1 MINSYEALNN
11 NKKVTDEGIKRVE
24 ITDSNT
30 LVESPYSTVVI
41 VDQKQVL
48 KVGYN
53 KAEDNI
59 YSEVNINGTKQQIKE
74 EAQGKRTKPL
84 QRITSV
90 DDSDCMNK
98 LTKANVQALDKL
110 AMIKKSQDKTRLKA
124 SKCTTNESHH
134 DGIRF
139 IIDKAN
145 TMADE
150 NAAVSMGNVR
160 LKTKL

>member
-59 YSEVNINGTKQQIKE
+59 YNINGTKQQIKE
-74 EAQGKRTKPL
+74 EAQGKRKKPL

-98 LTKANVQALDKL
+98 VT
-110 AMIKKSQDKTRLKA
+110 
-124 SKCTTNESHH
+124 
-134 DGIRF
+134 
-139 IIDKAN
+139 
-145 TMADE
+145 
-150 NAAVSMGNVR
+150 
-160 LKTKL
+160 